1 MRLSSRLLRRSAL
14 ALALVAT
21 ACDSGGPI
29 DPGSLRFGQIG
40 TMQLTVVAPLA
51 LGAGETEQILTWRS
65 DGRWELR
72 EEVRYRELVGDVASR
87 RLEGPSQS
95 LATAYA
101 QWITDVNDNPGLS
114 LFVDGLDPSL
124 DPTCSVTRSRVT
136 IRIDDDPSGQSES
149 WTRCVPGFM
158 QDLGFQAG
166 PDPAAPRVANLARLA
181 RDYTLGEGFPAAHAA
196 TQPFGTLDKG
206 EDTPTALEEPIII
219 QDEFTF
225 DEFWAIHRPG
235 TVAPPVDFETET
247 VIVAARGERREAGDS
262 IEVRGVRPGGAQ
274 GTVITLVERVP
285 GDFCSPAEQTHVPF
299 HIVVTP
305 LAPDPISFQRPVT
318 VERVDC
324 G

>member
-1 MRLSSRLLRRSAL
+1 MRPLPSILRRSAL
-14 ALALVAT
+14 ALALVA
-21 ACDSGGPI
+21 ASCDSGGPI
-29 DPGSLRFGQIG
+29 DPGSLRFGQLG
-40 TMQLTVVAPLA
+40 SMRLTVVAPLA
-51 LGAGETEQILTWRS
+51 LGEGETEQILTWRS

-72 EEVRYRELVGDVASR
+72 EEVRYRELVGDASMR
-87 RLEGPSQS
+87 RSEGASPS
-95 LATAYA
+95 LANAYA
-101 QWITDVNDNPGLS
+101 QWITDVNDNPGLT
-114 LFVDGLDPSL
+114 LFVDELDPTL

-136 IRIDDDPSGQSES
+136 IYIEDDPSGESES

-181 RDYTLGEGFPAAHAA
+181 RDYTLGENFAAAYGA

-206 EDTPTALEEPIII
+206 EDTPTALEEPVII
-219 QDEFTF
+219 QSEMAF
-225 DEFWAIHRPG
+225 ESFWATHRPG

-262 IEVRGVRPGGAQ
+262 IEVRAVRPGGSQ

-305 LAPDPISFQRPVT
+305 RTPTPVSFQRPVA